1 MLKLENYGLKIKD
14 KVLFQ
19 NVNVLFSEH
28 TISHILGNNGCGK
41 SSFGKSCVGMLSY
54 TGSIVGNEKIILIG
68 SGSNIPSEF
77 SIGDISDLLKKRFDN
92 GRVDTLYNLLK
103 LDTLSQNLPI
113 RKMSDGQKQK
123 VKLYA
128 FLSSDIEVVILDE
141 FTNALDKN
149 SSLDL
154 YHFMNEY
161 SKKFNGTIIN
171 ITHNLSDL
179 EYMPG
184 DYYYISQQDMI
195 KISSKQEAIDR
206 YVKGE

>member
-14 KVLFQ
+14 KILFQ

-54 TGSIVGNEKIILIG
+54 IGSIIGNENIILIG

-92 GRVDTLYNLLK
+92 SRVNTLYNLLK
-103 LDTLSQNLPI
+103 LDSLSPDMPI

-128 FLSSDIEVVILDE
+128 FLSSNVEVVILDE

-154 YHFMNEY
+154 YHFINAY
-161 SKKFNGTIIN
+161 SQQFNSTIIN

-184 DYYYISQQDMI
+184 DYYYVSQQNMI

-206 YVKGE
+206 YVRGE